1 MMFQFSFEEGPFM
14 KYFNSSV
21 KSTIEQKM
29 ESEAFGVE
37 TTHSIIRAPKL
48 GMLEVE
54 TFEL

>member
-14 KYFNSSV
+14 KYFNSSFQ
-21 KSTIEQKM
+21 SMIEQKM

-48 GMLEVE
+48 GILEVE
-54 TFEL
+54 TCDL